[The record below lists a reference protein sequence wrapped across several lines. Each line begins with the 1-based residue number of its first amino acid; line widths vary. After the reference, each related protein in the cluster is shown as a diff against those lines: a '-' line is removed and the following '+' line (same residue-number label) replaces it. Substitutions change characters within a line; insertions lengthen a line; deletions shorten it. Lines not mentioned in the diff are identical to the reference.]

1 MDVSESKEKL
11 TEPESVAENS
21 PTEANEEEAKL
32 KDGDVGDSKFN
43 GEKEKSDA
51 KNVENVSTVESET
64 QETKETVTSKEIKKL
79 VEDNT
84 KDESLQTADQG
95 LGTAEV
101 GSEDVGETIEN
112 VVTQDTPVQ
121 TEGRES
127 PSKTSDN
134 EKGAGTDSRS
144 ESEAPLV
151 APPTSK
157 AEHSTVSES
166 PGRQV
171 PISTKDGSDV
181 TGKLLLYTKE
191 LLGLLIFVTD
201 CMKFSLQGDSL
212 IVPLHPP
219 PSLAI
224 SAHTHTY
231 TDTGT
236 HIQCTQ
242 TCQPVTHTTENAVL
256 YTLFNDSTYLLNY
269 FEILLNIY

>member
-21 PTEANEEEAKL
+21 PTEANEEAKL
-32 KDGDVGDSKFN
+32 EDGDVGDSKFN

-219 PSLAI
+219 PLPSPYL
-224 SAHTHTY
+224 HTHTH
-231 TDTGT
+231 TL
-236 HIQCTQ
+236 IQA
-242 TCQPVTHTTENAVL
+242 HTYSVHKHA
-256 YTLFNDSTYLLNY
+256 SQ
-269 FEILLNIY
+269 